1 MIIRILN
8 LLLGFLILGLVI
20 TIYMKSGS
28 IPTPATPTPHF
39 DEHGNPIDTKSLE
52 TQEQQDAQDYILPTD
67 VVLEIGGR
75 YGTVSTVIQKN
86 LANKK
91 NHVVVEPDTTI
102 ITALKKN
109 KSLHDSEFKI
119 FQGII
124 SDNKTGLVVEKNGY
138 GTTIIESK
146 ENKKPKN
153 SETIISL
160 TYQEFLKRYPLP
172 FNVLVVD
179 CEGCFESVLKSIG
192 EHIQHF
198 RLILLEK
205 DMPNLCDYKKVHHH
219 LIGNGFECVRD
230 GFHTIYV
237 FRSHPRKN

>member
-1 MIIRILN
+1 MIVRVLN
-8 LLLGFLILGLVI
+8 LLFGFLILGVVI

-28 IPTPATPTPHF
+28 IPTPATSTPHF
-39 DEHGNPIDTKSLE
+39 DEHGKPIDTTSLE
-52 TQEQQDAQDYILPTD
+52 TQEQQDAQDYILPND

-91 NHVVVEPDTTI
+91 NHVVVEPDKTV

-109 KSLHDSEFKI
+109 KSFHDSEFKI
-119 FQGII
+119 FHGII
-124 SDNKTGLVVEKNGY
+124 SDNKTGLVIEKAGY

-146 ENKKPKN
+146 ENKN

-160 TYQEFLKRYPLP
+160 TYQEFLKRYPLS

-192 EHIQHF
+192 DNIQNY

-205 DMPNLCDYKKVHHH
+205 DMPHLCDYKKVHSH
-219 LIGNGFECVRD
+219 LIGNGFKCVRD
-230 GFHTIYV
+230 GFHSIYV
-237 FRSHPRKN
+237 FCSHSHKN

>member
-1 MIIRILN
+1 MKFPKQTIWPHLDEY
-8 LLLGFLILGLVI
+8 GSVI
-20 TIYMKSGS
+20 NTNFFE
-28 IPTPATPTPHF
+28 A
-39 DEHGNPIDTKSLE
+39 
-52 TQEQQDAQDYILPTD
+52 QEQQCAKDYILPND

-91 NHVVVEPDTTI
+91 NHVVVEPDKTV

-109 KSLHDSEFKI
+109 KGLHDSEFEI

-124 SDNKTGLVVEKNGY
+124 SDQKTSLVFEKAGY
-138 GTTIIESK
+138 STKIMESK
-146 ENKKPKN
+146 DKKHEN

-205 DMPNLCDYKKVHHH
+205 DEPGLSDYKKVHSH
-219 LIGNGFECVRD
+219 LIGNGFECERD
-230 GFHTIYV
+230 GFHSVY
-237 FRSHPRKN
+237 SRKK